1 MNKVLLTMCSTP
13 SFQCCELLDAV
24 GVPYIQSQGEAESTC
39 AALNAAGVGYHISK
53 LHAILTLLG
62 RC

>member
-1 MNKVLLTMCSTP
+1 MCSMP